1 MASISFAPYKL
12 WQDILPWKF
21 QQQGAQFGLFN
32 VNIGQTAHPEIED
45 AILDEVGSYG
55 KQIGRIGDVLQI
67 LLRHVTL
74 DDLSA
79 REKDAIE
86 VLAGQLAA
94 VTQVKRGFGR
104 GAA

>member
-32 VNIGQTAHPEIED
+32 VNLGQTPHPDVEQ

-55 KQIGRIGDVLQI
+55 RQIGRIGDVLEI
-67 LLRHVTL
+67 LLRHVVL
-74 DDLSA
+74 DNLNA
-79 REKDAIE
+79 RERDAIA

-94 VTQVKRGFGR
+94 VRQVKRGFGR